1 MPSNGVVSS
10 EPNLTADRATAARR
24 ETALVT
30 GASAGIGAAI
40 ARELARRGYDLIL
53 TARRVE
59 RLNELAAELESEY
72 GARTAVIPADL
83 ARPDAP
89 ASIEAALKDWGLE
102 VDVLVNNA
110 GYGVTGVYL
119 SRPWQVHETFLQV
132 MVRAVAELTWRLTG
146 PMRERGHGRVINIA
160 SLAGLLPGTG
170 GHTLYGAVKAWMISF
185 SESLAFEMEEHG
197 VTVTAIC
204 PGFTYSEF
212 HDVSQMREQVSQL
225 PDYMWMSAEEVAV
238 QALDAAERG
247 EKVCINGRA
256 NRFIAW
262 LGRHLPRSVIYRMML
277 KRASSFRDT
286 D

>member
-1 MPSNGVVSS
+1 VTSHPSETSGG
-10 EPNLTADRATAARR
+10 AAAARR

-40 ARELARRGYDLIL
+40 ARELARRGHDLIL

-72 GARTAVIPADL
+72 GARTAVVPVDL

-89 ASIEAALKDWGLE
+89 ATIEAALRERGLE

-160 SLAGLLPGTG
+160 SIAGLLPGTG
-170 GHTLYGAVKAWMISF
+170 GHTIAV
-185 SESLAFEMEEHG
+185 
-197 VTVTAIC
+197 C

-247 EKVCINGRA
+247 EKVYINGRA

-262 LGRHLPRSVIYRMML
+262 LGKHLPRSVVYRMML
-277 KRASSFRDT
+277 KRARSFRDT

>member
-1 MPSNGVVSS
+1 MTSDG
-10 EPNLTADRATAARR
+10 ATAARR

-83 ARPDAP
+83 ARPNAP
-89 ASIEAALKDWGLE
+89 ASIETALKDRELE
-102 VDVLVNNA
+102 VDLLVNNA
-110 GYGVTGVYL
+110 GYGVTGAYL
-119 SRPWQVHETFLQV
+119 SRPWQTHETFLQV

-160 SLAGLLPGTG
+160 SLAGLLPGSG

-247 EKVCINGRA
+247 EKVCINGRS

-262 LGRHLPRSVIYRMML
+262 LGRHLPRSVVYRML
-277 KRASSFRDT
+277 LRQARNFRDT

>member
-1 MPSNGVVSS
+1 MKETPGS
-10 EPNLTADRATAARR
+10 AAPR

-40 ARELARRGYDLIL
+40 SRELARRGYDLVL

-59 RLNELAAELESEY
+59 RLEELAVELESEY
-72 GARTAVIPADL
+72 GAQATVIPADL
-83 ARPDAP
+83 ARPDAA
-89 ASIEAALKDWGLE
+89 ASLETAIRDEGLE
-102 VDVLVNNA
+102 IDVLVNNA

-119 SRPWQVHETFLQV
+119 SRDWQTHETFLQV

-160 SLAGLLPGTG
+160 SVAGLLPGTG

-185 SESLAFEMEEHG
+185 SESLAFEMEDQG
-197 VTVTAIC
+197 VTVTAVC

-212 HDVSQMREQVSQL
+212 HDVNEMREQVSQL
-225 PDYMWMSAEEVAV
+225 PDYMWMSADEVAAE
-238 QALDAAERG
+238 ALDAAEKG
-247 EKVCINGRA
+247 EKLYINGRV

-262 LGRHLPRSVIYRMML
+262 LGRHLPRSVVYRMML
-277 KRASSFRDT
+277 KRARSFRDT
-286 D
+286 S

>member
-1 MPSNGVVSS
+1 MTSDPG
-10 EPNLTADRATAARR
+10 LTSAGAEAARR

-72 GARTAVIPADL
+72 GARTAVVPADL

-89 ASIEAALKDWGLE
+89 ASIEAALKDRGLE

-212 HDVSQMREQVSQL
+212 HDVNQMREQVSQL

-256 NRFIAW
+256 NRFIGW
-262 LGRHLPRSVIYRMML
+262 LGRHLPRSVVYRMML
-277 KRASSFRDT
+277 KRARDFRDT

>member
-1 MPSNGVVSS
+1 MTS
-10 EPNLTADRATAARR
+10 RR
-24 ETALVT
+24 SVASDGAVEGRRGTALVT
-30 GASAGIGAAI
+30 GASAGIGAAV
-40 ARELARRGYDLIL
+40 ARELARRGYDLVL
-53 TARRVE
+53 TARRAE
-59 RLNELAAELESEY
+59 RLNELAAELESKY
-72 GARTAVIPADL
+72 GVRAAVVPADL
-83 ARPDAP
+83 AQPDAP
-89 ASIEAALKDWGLE
+89 AAIEAALEDRGLE

-160 SLAGLLPGTG
+160 SVAGLLPGTG

-197 VTVTAIC
+197 VTVTAVC

-212 HDVSQMREQVSQL
+212 HDVNQMREQVSQL

-238 QALDAAERG
+238 QALDAANRG
-247 EKVCINGRA
+247 EKLFINGPT

-262 LGRHLPRSVIYRMML
+262 LGRHLPRSVVYRMML
-277 KRASSFRDT
+277 KRARSFRDT
-286 D
+286 S

>member
-1 MPSNGVVSS
+1 M
-10 EPNLTADRATAARR
+10 
-24 ETALVT
+24 
-30 GASAGIGAAI
+30 
-40 ARELARRGYDLIL
+40 ARELARRGYDLVL

-59 RLNELAAELESEY
+59 RLEELARELESEH

-83 ARPDAP
+83 ARAAAP
-89 ASIEAALKDWGLE
+89 AAIEAALEDQKLE

-119 SRPWQVHETFLQV
+119 SRPWEVHDAFLQV

-160 SLAGLLPGTG
+160 SLAGLLPGAG
-170 GHTLYGAVKAWMISF
+170 GHTLYAAVKAWMISF
-185 SESLAFEMEEHG
+185 SESLSVEMEGHG

-212 HDVSQMREQVSQL
+212 HDVIQMREQVSRL

-247 EKVCINGRA
+247 DKVYVNGRL

-262 LGRHLPRSVIYRMML
+262 LGRHLPRSVVYRMMA
-277 KRASSFRDT
+277 KRARDFRNT